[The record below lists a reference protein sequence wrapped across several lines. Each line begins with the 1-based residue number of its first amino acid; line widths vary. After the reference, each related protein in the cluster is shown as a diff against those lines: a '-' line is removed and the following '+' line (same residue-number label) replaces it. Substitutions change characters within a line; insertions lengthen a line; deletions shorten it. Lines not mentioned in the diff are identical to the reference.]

1 MIASD
6 TNGSL
11 PALFVGHGAPTLA
24 VEPTPARDFLAALG
38 AQLPRP
44 KAVLCVSAHWC
55 QSAPTVSVAREPPT
69 IHDFHG
75 FPPELYA
82 MRYPAPGAPAVAR
95 RAAELM
101 EAAGL
106 PCRTD
111 VARGL
116 DHGAWVPLTLIY
128 PEADVPVAQ
137 ISVQPRLGPRHHVL
151 LGQALAP
158 LRAEGV
164 LILASGGA
172 THDLRRV
179 GLYALDA
186 EPPEDVRTFDAW
198 LVDAVTKRCLRHLIE
213 YRTRAPHAVR
223 NHPSEE
229 HFLPLFVALGAA
241 FDNGTLPQVEV
252 LHRSYSHG
260 ILAMTAFAFAN
271 ASGDSPNGRD
281 R

>member
-1 MIASD
+1 MTAPTS
-6 TNGSL
+6 NGNL
-11 PALFVGHGAPTLA
+11 PALFVGHGAPTLPY
-24 VEPTPARDFLAALG
+24 EPGAARDFLAGLG
-38 AQLPRP
+38 ERLPRP
-44 KAVLCVSAHWC
+44 KAVLCISAHWC
-55 QSAPTVSVAREPPT
+55 QAEPTVSMAAQPAT
-69 IHDFHG
+69 IHDFYG

-82 MRYPAPGAPAVAR
+82 LRYPAPGAPEVAG
-95 RAAELM
+95 RAAELR

-106 PCRTD
+106 ACRID
-111 VARGL
+111 EARGL
-116 DHGAWVPLTLIY
+116 DHGAWVPMSLIY
-128 PEADVPVAQ
+128 PQADVPVAQ

-179 GLYALDA
+179 GMYELDA
-186 EPPEDVRTFDAW
+186 EPPEDVRKFDAW
-198 LVDAVTKRCLRHLIE
+198 LVDAVTKRCLQHLIE
-213 YRTRAPHAVR
+213 YRSRAPHAVR

-241 FDNGTLPQVEV
+241 LDNGTAPEVEV

-271 ASGDSPNGRD
+271 A
-281 R
+281 